1 MVEEKLLIVQENVN
15 CAPFG
20 LFELS
25 LARQRQYFSPKNI
38 VEVNNGCDD
47 HYWTSNGELSSEVLD
62 ELSEGSAIH
71 IAGKYFGQCHAVAFN
86 HILFDFLLSDR
97 FNLNVV
103 FDADSVVVRV
113 DPYRAFLLGD
123 EKGYDD
129 NIILPKY
136 CHFTNFERDAECNWE
151 LESLAHIFTNQDF
164 RSIPVLEKYLATY
177 IPPEFDDLTSSR
189 MYLDPGIFSSLPL
202 IVLCFQID
210 YNGQTVFEKFL
221 DYSDGVEDAPV
232 KLVKLDI
239 TNNNPICPVKISNDD
254 LLIHHLDTVCGA
266 LQTSFFHFAVPSSG
280 FELLE
285 PQNLPPGDY
294 FFNGPGRMIYF
305 DHEVQA
311 SYCSTC
317 FEK

>member
-1 MVEEKLLIVQENVN
+1 
-15 CAPFG
+15 
-20 LFELS
+20 
-25 LARQRQYFSPKNI
+25 
-38 VEVNNGCDD
+38 
-47 HYWTSNGELSSEVLD
+47 
-62 ELSEGSAIH
+62 
-71 IAGKYFGQCHAVAFN
+71 
-86 HILFDFLLSDR
+86 
-97 FNLNVV
+97 
-103 FDADSVVVRV
+103 
-113 DPYRAFLLGD
+113 
-123 EKGYDD
+123 
-129 NIILPKY
+129 
-136 CHFTNFERDAECNWE
+136 
-151 LESLAHIFTNQDF
+151 
-164 RSIPVLEKYLATY
+164 
-177 IPPEFDDLTSSR
+177 
-189 MYLDPGIFSSLPL
+189 MYLYPGIFSSLPL

-210 YNGQTVFEKFL
+210 YNGQTVFENFF
-221 DYSDGVEDAPV
+221 DYSDGVEDVPV

-317 FEK
+317 FEKWIKNSANIVNIFSLVLLLYIFKLVSTINKKWYTEK